1 MFIHRL
7 DIYRKVPQ
15 DLTEPTLSGAII
27 SLLCVSLIII
37 LFFVELRHFLAQEM
51 YVLLCEFYVT
61 PTFIFFLLQRE

>member
-37 LFFVELRHFLAQEM
+37 LFFVELRHFLAPEM